1 MWLHVTPSDFLSV
14 IVRSEALVYNSY
26 FLRTVVL
33 RKLFDTRE
41 NDLLSCRL

>member
-26 FLRTVVL
+26 LLRTVVL
-33 RKLFDTRE
+33 RKLCDTRE